1 MQPNQQ
7 IIEILMAEDS
17 PTDAELTQEAIK
29 SSKLPSHLYVV
40 TDGEEAL
47 AFLRREGAFA
57 TVPVPDLI
65 LLDVNMPRKN
75 GLEAL
80 AAIKQH
86 PDWKYIPVV
95 MLTSSQAE
103 RDIITAYENHTN
115 CYIVKPV
122 DFDRFIDVVRAIE
135 NFWFSIVTLPPQK
148 HDESYSPVAD

>member
-29 SSKLPSHLYVV
+29 SSKLPSHLHVV

-135 NFWFSIVTLPPQK
+135 NFWFSIVTLPLQK
-148 HDESYSPVAD
+148 T

>member
-29 SSKLPSHLYVV
+29 SSKLPSHLHVV

-135 NFWFSIVTLPPQK
+135 NFWFSIVTLPPPK
-148 HDESYSPVAD
+148 T

>member
-1 MQPNQQ
+1 MQLNQQ

-29 SSKLPSHLYVV
+29 SSKLPSHLHVV

-135 NFWFSIVTLPPQK
+135 NFWFSIVTLPLQK
-148 HDESYSPVAD
+148 T